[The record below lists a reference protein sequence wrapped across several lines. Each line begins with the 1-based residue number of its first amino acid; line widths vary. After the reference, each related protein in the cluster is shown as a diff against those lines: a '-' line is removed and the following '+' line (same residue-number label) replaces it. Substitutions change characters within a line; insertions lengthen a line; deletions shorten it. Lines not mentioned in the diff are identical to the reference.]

1 MNLEKIFRE
10 AVSMGSSES
19 PGDPWHS
26 EEEVLVYGVEGTTE
40 EEDGT
45 LVW

>member
-1 MNLEKIFRE
+1 
-10 AVSMGSSES
+10 MGSSES
-19 PGDPWHS
+19 SSDPWHS